1 MASVTL
7 KHLGKNYTTAAAAA
21 VTDLSLDIR
30 EGEFIALLG
39 PSGCGKSTTL
49 RMIAGLETPTAGNIL
64 FGDKDVTY
72 ELPADRNIAM
82 VFQNYALYPH
92 MTVRENLEYP
102 LKKRR
107 VPVAERQARSREV
120 SELLQITAL
129 LDRRPGQLSGGQ
141 QQRVALGRALI
152 RSPSVFLLDEP
163 LSNLDAKLRSH
174 MRTELVQLHRRL
186 RTTMI
191 YVTHDQLEA
200 MTMADRIAIMF
211 DGKLQQF
218 DTPEQIYNKP
228 CNREVAGF
236 IGTPMMNFLAGS
248 VQPGANGP
256 ELIVAGHLAAMLP
269 AQLNSLCGRTV
280 TVGVRPEDVT
290 ETATGIAAQ
299 VVLTEPIGHE
309 TLVSLDLGPH
319 RVVMR
324 HRPDFRIGAGEYM
337 QLHFNPQKVHLFD
350 PDTGQRVDTGT

>member
-7 KHLGKNYTTAAAAA
+7 NHLGKNYTAGTAAA

-30 EGEFIALLG
+30 DGEFIALLG

-49 RMIAGLETPTAGNIL
+49 RMIAGLETPTSGAIL
-64 FGDKDVTY
+64 FDTKDVTY

-107 VPVAERQARSREV
+107 VPVAERQTRSREV

-236 IGTPMMNFLAGS
+236 IGTPMMNFLAGAVQRS
-248 VQPGANGP
+248 VEGL
-256 ELIVAGHLAAMLP
+256 ELSVAGHKAAILP
-269 AQLNSLCGRTV
+269 EQCGHLVGRAV

-290 ETATGIAAQ
+290 EADDGIAAR
-299 VVLTEPIGHE
+299 VLLTEPIGHE

-324 HRPDFRIGAGEYM
+324 HRPDFRISAGEYM
-337 QLHFNPQKVHLFD
+337 RLHFNPQKVHLFD
-350 PDTGQRVDTGT
+350 ADTGYRIETGA